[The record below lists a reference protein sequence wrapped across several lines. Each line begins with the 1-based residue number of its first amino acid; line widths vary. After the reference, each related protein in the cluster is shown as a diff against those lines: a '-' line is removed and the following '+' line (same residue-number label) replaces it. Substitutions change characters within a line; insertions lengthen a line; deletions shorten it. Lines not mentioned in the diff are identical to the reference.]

1 MTMPNSMGNPAD
13 GGPSAL
19 VAGQDSVERGQRVGR
34 NKEQGSLIRPGSID
48 GPITNRIAWLRQQ
61 RRENLP

>member
-1 MTMPNSMGNPAD
+1 MAENARGALARVRIVSGLLDQA
-13 GGPSAL
+13 GG
-19 VAGQDSVERGQRVGR
+19 D
-34 NKEQGSLIRPGSID
+34 D